1 MRGYFGKTTKD
12 HKKTASFMGKNR
24 RGDREQL
31 RAGQRNARGART
43 NGFTLIELLVVI
55 AIIAILA
62 AILFPVFARARE
74 KARQTACASNMRQMG
89 LAVQMYLQD
98 YDERFPLAAT
108 APTPVTFLNWH
119 HLVDPYVKNKQVWVC
134 PSANLPIKNIYGDLV
149 CHYGYNAYYLNE
161 GVDVSNAYSL
171 NNAPGV
177 SLAAVSAP
185 TQCTL
190 LVDTRGI
197 DGKQPDN
204 HLSTYILPPSQP
216 DADFWGRPDWRHT
229 QGTVLGL
236 LDSHVKWM
244 PPGRFYTGQTPT
256 DAWFARE

>member
-1 MRGYFGKTTKD
+1 
-12 HKKTASFMGKNR
+12 MGKKCL
-24 RGDREQL
+24 GDREQQTRSKR
-31 RAGQRNARGART
+31 RAIGYKANA
-43 NGFTLIELLVVI
+43 FTLIELLVVI

-62 AILFPVFARARE
+62 AILFPGFAQARE

-89 LAVQMYLQD
+89 LAAQMYVQD

-108 APTPVTFLNWH
+108 APTPTTFLNWH
-119 HLVDPYVKNKQVWVC
+119 HLLDPYVKNKQVWVC
-134 PSANLPIKNIYGDLV
+134 PSANLPIKNVFGDLV

-161 GVDVSNAYSL
+161 GVDVSNIYTL

-177 SLAAVSAP
+177 SLAAISAP
-185 TQCTL
+185 TQCLL

-204 HLSTYILPPSQP
+204 HLTTYILPPSQP
-216 DADFWGRPDWRHT
+216 DADYWGRPDARHT
-229 QGTVLGL
+229 KGVVLGL

-244 PPGRFYTGQTPT
+244 PPGRFYTGQTPL
-256 DAWFARE
+256 DAWFARQ